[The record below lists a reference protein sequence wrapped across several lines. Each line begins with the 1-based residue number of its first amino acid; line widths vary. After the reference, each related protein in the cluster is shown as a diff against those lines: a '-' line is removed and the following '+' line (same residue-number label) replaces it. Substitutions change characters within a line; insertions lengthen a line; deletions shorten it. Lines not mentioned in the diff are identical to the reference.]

1 MIICDSREK
10 KNEKILK
17 YFADHDILYE
27 VKKLDTGDYMSIDN
41 DRVTIDRKKDLSEL
55 TRNLFSDDK
64 SRFWREMR
72 RAKNEGLKMIILCE
86 HGGGIKSIQDV
97 CRYKNPY
104 SRVSGKALMEEIY
117 RVHMAYGVEFLFCS
131 KRSTGRRIAELL
143 GVKT

>member
-17 YFADHDILYE
+17 YFADHNIPYE

-72 RAKNEGLKMIILCE
+72 RAKEERLKMIILCE

-143 GVKT
+143 GVRT